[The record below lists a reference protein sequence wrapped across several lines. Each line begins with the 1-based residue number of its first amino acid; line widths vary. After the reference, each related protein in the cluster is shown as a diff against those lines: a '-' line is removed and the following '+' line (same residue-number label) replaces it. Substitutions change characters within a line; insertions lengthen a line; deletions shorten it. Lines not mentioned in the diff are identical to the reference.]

1 MSVHVPPPKNY
12 PPMPE
17 LKARQNMDVI
27 SFFKALI
34 RFCRQYSR
42 CAECPI
48 PDQFC
53 GEIYADQLDMKSV
66 EEAVE
71 IVESWCAENPQKTN
85 REKFA
90 EVFGKRVEE
99 IPFMR
104 DWLDK
109 PYEEQES
116 EEVSR

>member
-1 MSVHVPPPKNY
+1 MSFIVPPPTKY
-12 PPMPE
+12 PPMPK
-17 LKARQNMDVI
+17 LKERRHMEVI
-27 SFFKALI
+27 PFYRAMI
-34 RFCRQYSR
+34 RFCKQYQG
-42 CAECPI
+42 CYECPI

-53 GEIYADQLDMKSV
+53 SEIYADQLDMKSV

-71 IVESWCAENPQKTN
+71 IIESWNAKNPEKSN